1 MRTLKFRARWRD
13 TGKVVS
19 DFMEEYTID
28 ALNDDTFISEQFTGL
43 LDKNGKEIYEGDIV
57 QVSMI
62 RGHYV
67 CEVVDSK
74 NIGSKSIGE
83 VYYSAC
89 HYAVKFPE
97 GYFDLIDLMSDQ
109 EKMNCKVIGN
119 IHENPDLLK

>member
-57 QVSMI
+57 VTKGDETPMVIGWKEYHASFCI
-62 RGHYV
+62 DKKGWLSSHYFGEAFDGDQ
-67 CEVVDSK
+67 CE
-74 NIGSKSIGE
+74 I
-83 VYYSAC
+83 
-89 HYAVKFPE
+89 
-97 GYFDLIDLMSDQ
+97 
-109 EKMNCKVIGN
+109 IGN
-119 IHENPDLLK
+119 IHQNSELLK